1 MGACY
6 SVTLKGKFTDAEG
19 AVKALQRKV
28 ARADQEH
35 TNYNLDHYRGD
46 LGLDLGSLKGL
57 LQLFF
62 GGWEA
67 SLRPAFDT
75 DYEVVLTSGFDAS
88 YGWEGV
94 MMDAF
99 DDLAPYLE
107 EGSSIKIYPDS
118 DYDHAVVKG
127 GKAVWIH

>member
-6 SVTLKGKFTDAEG
+6 SVNLKVKFTDAEG
-19 AVKALQRKV
+19 AKDALQRKV
-28 ARADQEH
+28 ARAQEDH

-46 LGLDLGSLKGL
+46 LGLDLDSLKGL
-57 LQLFF
+57 LQVFF

-67 SLRPAFDT
+67 RLRPAVGKDGI
-75 DYEVVLTSGFDAS
+75 YLTSDFDAS

-94 MMDAF
+94 MMEAF
-99 DDLAPYLE
+99 EDLAPYME

-118 DYDHAVVKG
+118 DYDHAVVKE